1 MLFRKHSL
9 PRVTNEFLV
18 LLGLLTVLHN
28 IVSSNLI
35 FTNALS
41 VTTQPEDSNLKP
53 NCVTLLLK
61 DLNFLSNL
69 RFGMSQNIFYWLI
82 NVFPFFAFF
91 LVKTRS

>member
-9 PRVTNEFLV
+9 PRVTYEFLV

-28 IVSSNLI
+28 IVSSDLI
-35 FTNALS
+35 ITNALS

-69 RFGMSQNIFYWLI
+69 RFGM
-82 NVFPFFAFF
+82 
-91 LVKTRS
+91 